1 MDILEKLFGSSA
13 RVKIMRLFLFNT
25 DEVYDIDEVVS
36 RVRVSKIN
44 TRKELVVL
52 EKIGMLR
59 KVSFTKDVEQKR
71 GKKVKVVKKK
81 VIGYEIH
88 SNFIYLSALQNLLI
102 NMMPL
107 NTNHILKKL
116 STMGRMKL
124 ILVSGVFIQEWENT
138 RVDILIVGDKLKIPA
153 IELLVR
159 TLEAEIGKEIRY
171 AIFETHDFQYR
182 VGVCDKLVR
191 DILEYPHQ
199 KLIDKIDIE
208 IPRERSTME

>member
-71 GKKVKVVKKK
+71 GKKVKTVKKK
-81 VIGYEIH
+81 VTGYEIN